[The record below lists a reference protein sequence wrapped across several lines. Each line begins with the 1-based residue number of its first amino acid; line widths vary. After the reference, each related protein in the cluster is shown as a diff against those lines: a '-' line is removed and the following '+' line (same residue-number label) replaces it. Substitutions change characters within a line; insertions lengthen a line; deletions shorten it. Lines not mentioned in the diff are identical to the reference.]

1 MLIHFGVRKKNNYGL
16 LGELTSKLK
25 KLVSKFSR
33 WLVVHVKLT
42 CKPIPELSALERHFH
57 KFKILLERDRK
68 IFFPVIP
75 GYSCTSLY
83 FILKVLNSLYTGYS
97 LGVWRKEVGKPSWD
111 WMKELNERIL
121 FNILRSSLIILY
133 QRLLCPHRRW
143 SLWAVTHFLCSTQ
156 WRGAYT
162 EVFWWHSRSL
172 LLRDFAWPVHGFLP
186 CTVFSAP

>member
-1 MLIHFGVRKKNNYGL
+1 MLVHFGVRKKNNYGL

-25 KLVSKFSR
+25 KLVSKFSC
-33 WLVVHVKLT
+33 WLFVHVKLT

-57 KFKILLERDRK
+57 KFKIFSRK
-68 IFFPVIP
+68 AIP
-75 GYSCTSLY
+75 SQLFQAIPSTSLY

-133 QRLLCPHRRW
+133 QRLLCPSRRW
-143 SLWAVTHFLCSTQ
+143 SLWAVTHFLCSTR

-162 EVFWWHSRSL
+162 EVFWWHSRSP
-172 LLRDFAWPVHGFLP
+172 LLRDFAWPMHGFLP